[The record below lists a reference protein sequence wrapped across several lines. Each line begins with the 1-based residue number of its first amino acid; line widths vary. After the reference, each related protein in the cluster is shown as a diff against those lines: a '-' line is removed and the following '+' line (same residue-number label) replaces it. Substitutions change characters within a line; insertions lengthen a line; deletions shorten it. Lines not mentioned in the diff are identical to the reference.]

1 MNISIG
7 KLRGLQQLA
16 DSRGIMTMCAIDHRG
31 ALKRALNEKNP
42 DAVSYQDMV
51 DFKLDLCQ
59 AVAPFAS
66 AILLDP
72 EYGAGQAIAAGLL
85 PGPKGLLVSVE
96 KTGYTGDSAARITE
110 LLPGW
115 SVKKVKKMGASAV
128 KLLIYFR
135 PDLKDIA
142 SKQLDLVARLA
153 DQCLEED
160 IAFLVEPVSYPIEKK
175 ERINQS
181 GTSSKKF
188 AEIKPGLVIETA
200 RQITALPID
209 VLKAEFPADIKF
221 EQDEGKLL
229 ELCRE
234 LNRASR
240 LPWVLLSAGVD
251 FESFRKQVKIAC
263 KAGASG
269 FLAGRALWQEGAQ
282 IRSRDERM
290 TFFQNTAAPRL
301 EELAEIAD
309 IYGKPWY
316 SRLGAEKGRFAPVA
330 EGWYRSY

>member
-316 SRLGAEKGRFAPVA
+316 SRLGAEKGKFAPVA